1 MKRFFFIL
9 LASAI
14 FFQACEQS
22 AQPAGESEP
31 LDSLSGQEGGPN
43 GDEVSGQVEASFVCS
58 TISEDDDMFP
68 LVVVKALI
76 NGKEYLVDTVH
87 AAEPYAPG
95 DFASNQ
101 VPENAL
107 AAAGGWFAG
116 SGDYFYMVHDG
127 QHVVLMA
134 GWQDE
139 QQEGNDF
146 HYIEKSRYP
155 LQ

>member
-1 MKRFFFIL
+1 MKRILPIL
-9 LASAI
+9 LLLALSLA
-14 FFQACEQS
+14 ACNGTSSTEANANADS
-22 AQPAGESEP
+22 LAAKGQPAPQGADIP
-31 LDSLSGQEGGPN
+31 RP
-43 GDEVSGQVEASFVCS
+43 EAKFLCT
-58 TISEDDDMFP
+58 TISQDDDMYP

-87 AAEPYAPG
+87 AASPMEAADYP
-95 DFASNQ
+95 SNQ

-116 SGDYFYMVHDG
+116 SGDYFYMLQDG

-139 QQEGNDF
+139 QQEGSDF